1 MGQALLFL
9 VDRQGK
15 AIAPG
20 LRAAV
25 ESAHQRAAHDYPR
38 VDSSLLATWAEQVG
52 VYMADKEP
60 PVASP
65 RRYASAALQSRIRE
79 HFRSSGSREV
89 SVGTDQELD
98 AKAGVELQS
107 ARTIERQVLFRE
119 LRSQLN
125 ERDRQIFILLQQD
138 VTSPQGI
145 ASSLGISY
153 SAAAK
158 AVQRL
163 RERLQSILNSR
174 PTPQSG
180 KEHDED
186 D

>member
-1 MGQALLFL
+1 MGHALLFL
-9 VDRQGK
+9 VDRQGR
-15 AIAPG
+15 ALAPR

-25 ESAHQRAAHDYPR
+25 ESAYGWAAHDYPN

-52 VYMADKEP
+52 AFMAEREP
-60 PVASP
+60 PVEAP

-79 HFRSSGSREV
+79 HFRSSASREV

-107 ARTIERQVLFRE
+107 ARDIERQVLFRE
-119 LRSQLN
+119 LRSQLS

-163 RERLQSILNSR
+163 RERLQAILNSR
-174 PTPQSG
+174 PTSQSG

>member
-1 MGQALLFL
+1 ME
-9 VDRQGK
+9 
-15 AIAPG
+15 
-20 LRAAV
+20 AAYGW
-25 ESAHQRAAHDYPR
+25 AAHDYPN

-52 VYMADKEP
+52 AFMAEREP
-60 PVASP
+60 PVESP

-98 AKAGVELQS
+98 AKAGPELQS
-107 ARTIERQVLFRE
+107 ARDIERQVLFRE
-119 LRSQLN
+119 LRSQLS

-145 ASSLGISY
+145 ASSLSISY
-153 SAAAK
+153 SAAGK

-163 RERLQSILNSR
+163 RERLQAILNSR
-174 PTPQSG
+174 PTPISG

>member
-1 MGQALLFL
+1 MGHALLFL
-9 VDRQGK
+9 VDRQGQ

-20 LRAAV
+20 LRAAA
-25 ESAHQRAAHDYPR
+25 ESAHQRAAHDYPN
-38 VDSSLLATWAEQVG
+38 VDSSLLATWAEQIG
-52 VYMADKEP
+52 VYMAEKEP
-60 PVASP
+60 LVTSP

-98 AKAGVELQS
+98 ARAGPELQS
-107 ARTIERQVLFRE
+107 ARYIERQVLFRE

-163 RERLQSILNSR
+163 RERLQAILSSEPTQLSR
-174 PTPQSG
+174 
-180 KEHDED
+180 KEHDEND
-186 D
+186 